1 MQSGRSALLFA
12 LALLWVGYAL
22 AFVQRSSCMVEGQ
35 RVYALFDDAM
45 VSMAYARTLAEGH
58 GLVWYPGAPRVEGFT
73 NLLWTLWMAALHA
86 TGVGMLRVSLLVQLS
101 AIMLLA
107 LNLVLVWRLARELT
121 GNSYGAGL
129 AAVVLVGACLP
140 LNTWGL
146 QGMEVAPLAPLLTG
160 ALLLAIR
167 RLGPPATAPSPL
179 PYALL
184 GLGTLLR
191 PDVAV
196 LLLACAGAL
205 AMMDRAHWRRHAL
218 YALAA
223 LLLFGGGQTVFRWLY
238 YGDLLPNTCYLKMTG
253 YPAALRVSRGLIVLA
268 EYVLRTGWPLCLAPL
283 VAVVWRRNRRLALI
297 AVMVVAQAG
306 YSAYAGGDVWE
317 DWGAA
322 NRYLSVMLP
331 GFLVMFAWMVH
342 LGNAAAR
349 EYLTRPWLR
358 ALVRPAS
365 AGLVLLAAVA
375 FATSGSR
382 ANLRQLLLL
391 DPPLHAADN
400 WRMVRLG
407 LKLRQCTT
415 PDARIAV
422 LWAGSLPYFAQRP
435 AVDILG
441 KNDPHI
447 ARLTVAP
454 PAGPGRFRAFMP
466 GHTKWDLR
474 YTIHDQR
481 PDLIVHLFPDLER
494 EARPWLRLAYE
505 PLPWGDRTLWV
516 RRDSPA
522 VDLTALRHTAA
533 TP

>member
-1 MQSGRSALLFA
+1 MKSGGVALLVV

-22 AFVQRSSCMVEGQ
+22 GFVQRASCVVDGQ

-45 VSMAYARTLAEGH
+45 ISMTYARTLAEGH

-73 NLLWTLWMAALHA
+73 NLLWTLWMAALHV
-86 TGVGMLRVSLLVQLS
+86 TGVGTPYTSLLVQLS
-101 AIMLLA
+101 AVPLLA
-107 LNLVLVWRLARELT
+107 LNLVLVWRLACELT
-121 GNSYGAGL
+121 GGSYGAGL
-129 AAVVLVGACLP
+129 AAAVLVGVCLP
-140 LNTWGL
+140 LNTWSL

-167 RLGPPATAPSPL
+167 RLSPPGSAPGPL

-191 PDVAV
+191 PDMAV
-196 LLLACAGAL
+196 LLLAFAAAL
-205 AMMDRAHWRRHAL
+205 AVLDRAHWRRHAL
-218 YALAA
+218 YAVAA
-223 LLLFGGGQTVFRWLY
+223 LLLFGGGQTLFRWLY
-238 YGDLLPNTCYLKMTG
+238 YDDLLPNTYYLKMTG

-283 VAVVWRRNRRLALI
+283 VAVVWRRDRRAALI
-297 AVMVVAQAG
+297 ALMVVTQAA

-331 GFLVMFAWMVH
+331 GFLVLLAWMVH
-342 LGNAAAR
+342 LGFTTARQRLTAAWAQA
-349 EYLTRPWLR
+349 
-358 ALVRPAS
+358 ALRPAA
-365 AGLVLLAAVA
+365 AGLVLLAALA

-407 LKLRQCTT
+407 LELQRCTT
-415 PDARIAV
+415 PQARIGV
-422 LWAGSLPYFAQRP
+422 LWAGSLPYFARRP
-435 AVDILG
+435 AVDLLG
-441 KNDPHI
+441 KSDRHV
-447 ARLTVAP
+447 AHLTVAP
-454 PAGPGRFRAFMP
+454 PTGPGRFRAFMP

-474 YTIHDQR
+474 YSLREQG
-481 PDLIVHLFPDLER
+481 PDLIVHLFPYLER
-494 EARPWLRLAYE
+494 EARPWLLPAYA

-516 RRDSPA
+516 RRGSPN
-522 VDLTALRHTAA
+522 VDAA
-533 TP
+533 TLRGAAVAR